1 MPSISVICFPCANQ
15 WCVRCAGCLL
25 IFDANNNNDS
35 VFEQKASKNKQL
47 TRVLT
52 QTDHNTQESL
62 DVGMNLSPTLD
73 NSTFQTNRLR
83 KSVAGDTDVD
93 AALDQH
99 PSEVSPSMQL

>member
-1 MPSISVICFPCANQ
+1 MPCAD
-15 WCVRCAGCLL
+15 R

-35 VFEQKASKNKQL
+35 VFEQKSSKNKQL

-62 DVGMNLSPTLD
+62 DVSMNLSPTLD
-73 NSTFQTNRLR
+73 NSTFQTNNRLR